1 MPPLQASRQ
10 RMTPMPRFQSRL
22 CGQHRGIVNLPAIR
36 DVDRLL
42 IEKRA

>member
-1 MPPLQASRQ
+1 MA
-10 RMTPMPRFQSRL
+10 RFQSRL
-22 CGQHRGIVNLPAIR
+22 CGQHGGIVNLPAIR